1 MMEKLSHYM
10 LDNLD
15 RNVNSRDLDRAWEVC
30 QVWVVVA
37 GASQAWTK
45 CSSLCKH
52 SKVWPADSNS
62 NRASL
67 NQSKEKFYRS
77 LRWPTYN

>member
-1 MMEKLSHYM
+1 M

-15 RNVNSRDLDRAWEVC
+15 RNVNSKDLDRAWEVWEVC
-30 QVWVVVA
+30 QAWEVVA

-52 SKVWPADSNS
+52 SKVWVADSNS
-62 NRASL
+62 NRALL
-67 NQSKEKFYRS
+67 NQSKEKFFR
-77 LRWPTYN
+77 